1 MDEKLKSNLTSGKHW
16 LRLLYMIVFAV
27 CLQVASFVMWVL
39 VALQFLF
46 SLIRGEDNENL
57 RTFGASLSKY
67 IFQAL
72 QFLTYNSEE
81 KPFPF
86 SDWPA
91 ADVVEEDAIEIEGD
105 VEVAEKNR
113 VFEPSEEVPETPAAD
128 EREDER
134 EIEKVD

>member
-1 MDEKLKSNLTSGKHW
+1 MDENLKSNITSGKHW
-16 LRLLYMIVFAV
+16 LRLLYMVVFAV

-46 SLIRGEDNENL
+46 SLIKGEDNENL
-57 RTFGASLSKY
+57 RKFGSSLSKY

-72 QFLTYNSEE
+72 QFLTYNSEA

-91 ADVVEEDAIEIEGD
+91 ADTLEEGD
-105 VEVAEKNR
+105 VDGIDGELEVAEKNR
-113 VFEPSEEVPETPAAD
+113 VFESSEDASERHSTD
-128 EREDER
+128 EP
-134 EIEKVD
+134 